1 VALNGRR
8 RSRRSG
14 ALCGVRDVRSV
25 KRERQVGDG
34 EREGVWEKGKWSSK
48 KRTSRE
54 TKVRLDQ
61 GHRHDTLFGQ
71 KGNQEKCS
79 V

>member
-1 VALNGRR
+1 VSKGK
-8 RSRRSG
+8 G
-14 ALCGVRDVRSV
+14 
-25 KRERQVGDG
+25 KVGDG